1 MSLSA
6 VYGRHALVV
15 RRSTSSRAKELAGIA
30 LDKLA
35 TQASL
40 HATDSIAYPE
50 PWVSMV
56 ALRDDVLREE
66 FNARERTRLWEVVK
80 GLVEGNAN
88 VRTMVREGRTGD
100 VSRVWEWI
108 GAIQRIESPEAARRS
123 SARFSLGGQ
132 GRIAGSPGTFAEI
145 KGEDSE
151 GQGTPREMTEV
162 SRWTEGSP
170 YY

>member
-1 MSLSA
+1 M
-6 VYGRHALVV
+6 
-15 RRSTSSRAKELAGIA
+15 RRSTSSRAKELAGVA

-35 TQASL
+35 TQASS
-40 HATDSIAYPE
+40 HATDAVAYPE

-56 ALRDDVLREE
+56 ALRDDVLRDE
-66 FNARERTRLWEVVK
+66 FSARARTSLWEVVK

-108 GAIQRIESPEAARRS
+108 GAVQRIESPEAGRRNS
-123 SARFSLGGQ
+123 GRFSLGGQ
-132 GRIAGSPGTFAEI
+132 GRIAGGTGRLVEARS
-145 KGEDSE
+145 EDESE
-151 GQGTPREMTEV
+151 GTPRQGTPREMTEV